1 MVLYKLQGSLHII
14 FQLCITIGILIANV
28 VNYLTPKI
36 KGGYGWHVSLGG
48 TTILALFIVTSSF
61 FLPNTPNSMLEKNE
75 PEKGR
80 AILKWIHGVSDKEI
94 KAKFED
100 LVATSEASKA
110 LKHPWRNIQNR
121 KYRPQL
127 IRSMAIPYFQQLGL
141 GIEEGKNLGWQISMK
156 WAWQFHICGPIE
168 DGPNVCKECY
178 GRILHGGMQ
187 QGQI

>member
-1 MVLYKLQGSLHII
+1 MLLTTSHPRSNVAMDGVLVLVV
-14 FQLCITIGILIANV
+14 QL
-28 VNYLTPKI
+28 
-36 KGGYGWHVSLGG
+36 
-48 TTILALFIVTSSF
+48 
-61 FLPNTPNSMLEKNE
+61 FLPFSLWSHHFSSLNTPNSMLEKNE

-94 KAKFED
+94 KAEFED

-110 LKHPWRNIQNR
+110 LKHPWRNIRNR

-178 GRILHGGMQ
+178 GRILHGWMQ